1 MQKALPKQLVI
12 ALAVLGLC
20 VALAVVI
27 KLLQP
32 QPRVHGAMPAPVIKV
47 EAETLQPQTYEFML
61 SSFGT
66 VQPRTASLL
75 VAQVNGVIVEVN
87 SAFRDGGFFSRGDVL
102 LRIDSRDYAAAAK
115 VAQAS
120 WIEAKLALEEEK
132 ARAEQAQI
140 DWKRL
145 GNDDAAPDLVL
156 RKPQLAAAEAK
167 VFSAR
172 ANYEKAQ
179 LDLERTQIRAPYDGR
194 VKTIHVDLGQFV
206 SAGSQLADIFATDLL
221 EIRLP
226 LKNSELAL
234 INLPEDFRGMDD
246 KTVKLP
252 DVTIISEL
260 GPQQHWQGKIVR
272 TEAAIDADTHQLYVI
287 AQIENPFSADNNN
300 RTPLK
305 IGQYVTARLQ
315 GRQLADAIVIP
326 TSSLYQGSF
335 VYLVSNGLLQRR
347 EVEILFQNA
356 SETIIRSGLKTGDT
370 VVTSP
375 LGQVTSGTRVAI
387 VNSGPEG
394 AAIADLNNAAQAA
407 DSGAQTP

>member
-20 VALAVVI
+20 VVLAVVI

-32 QPRVHGAMPAPVIKV
+32 QPRVHGSMPAPVIKV

-87 SAFRDGGFFSRGDVL
+87 GAFRDGGFFSKGDVL

-206 SAGSQLADIFATDLL
+206 SAGSQLADIFASDLL

-234 INLPEDFRGMDD
+234 IDLPEDFRGVDD
-246 KTVKLP
+246 KNVQLP

-335 VYLVSNGLLQRR
+335 VYLVNNGLLQRR
-347 EVEILFQNA
+347 EVEVLFQNP
-356 SETIIRSGLKTGDT
+356 SETIIRSGLKAGDT

-394 AAIADLNNAAQAA
+394 AAVADLNAVQTAN
-407 DSGAQTP
+407 SGAQTP